1 MRVLSLSLLCAQWL
15 LSPVLGLGLTTH
27 DSTFVPDH
35 VLRISAKDISQ
46 ACDQRHSAVV
56 NGTSPG
62 PAIRIRPGGS
72 SWIRVYNDMED
83 HNLTMHW
90 HGLAQRMAQ
99 FSDGAVLASQW
110 PIPPMNYFDYEI
122 EALPEDA
129 GTYFYHSHVGMQ
141 ALTVFGALIVEDCG
155 PPPYQ
160 YDDERTLLWHE
171 HYKQNDSAFEAGLLA
186 SPLVFGGEVQA
197 MMLNGQGVAINHTA
211 GEIPGDASC
220 QLPVIEVEPDKTYRF
235 RFIGA
240 TSLSHSIMAFEGHEI
255 LTVIAVDGGQY
266 TQPAATYR
274 MQLGSG
280 QRFDVLLKT
289 KSQAD
294 LDAAGGKTD
303 YFIQFET
310 RDRPAVYQGF
320 GVLRYTSSC
329 ADDDE
334 EAPVPTAPATAPFN
348 LTTKTYDWLE
358 NTLQP
363 LVPDL
368 DFPTLEEVT
377 RRVVVDVVQLTS
389 NATGQIIWQL
399 NGLNWNEIVAYPVPL
414 LVDIYLRGEDA
425 VPDYETAVA
434 NGGWDPKTKAYA
446 AKVGEVLEIVFQ
458 NTGSLVNNNGGV
470 DVHPFHAHG
479 AHYYDL
485 GSGNGTYDANATE
498 AARVEAGY
506 TPVKRDT
513 TMLYRYE
520 TKTTAGADAGWR
532 AWRIRINDPGVWM
545 IHCHVLQHM
554 VMGMQSVWVV
564 GNASEIQRTP
574 TELSQG
580 YFTFGG
586 SVTGNETSP
595 PQVYEQFDHSLSTCP
610 F

>member
-1 MRVLSLSLLCAQWL
+1 
-15 LSPVLGLGLTTH
+15 
-27 DSTFVPDH
+27 
-35 VLRISAKDISQ
+35 
-46 ACDQRHSAVV
+46 
-56 NGTSPG
+56 
-62 PAIRIRPGGS
+62 
-72 SWIRVYNDMED
+72 
-83 HNLTMHW
+83 
-90 HGLAQRMAQ
+90 MAQ

-110 PIPPMNYFDYEI
+110 PIPPLNFFDYEI

-141 ALTVFGALIVEDCG
+141 ALTVFGALIVEDCAA
-155 PPPYQ
+155 PPYQ

-197 MMLNGQGVAINHTA
+197 VLLNGQGVAINHTA

-220 QLPVIEVEPDKTYRF
+220 QLPVVEVEPDKTYRL
-235 RFIGA
+235 RFVGA

-255 LTVIAVDGGQY
+255 LTIIAVDGGQY

-274 MQLGSG
+274 MQIGSG

-289 KSQAD
+289 KSQAE
-294 LDAAGGKTD
+294 LDSAGKTD
-303 YFIQFET
+303 FFIQFET
-310 RDRPAVYQGF
+310 RDRPSVYQGY
-320 GVLRYTSSC
+320 GVLRYTTGANGS
-329 ADDDE
+329 AE
-334 EAPVPTAPATAPFN
+334 GQAPVPSAPAAPVFN

-363 LVPDL
+363 LKPDP
-368 DFPTLEEVT
+368 DFPSLEEVT
-377 RRVVVDVVQLTS
+377 RRVVIDVVQLLDPT
-389 NATGQIIWQL
+389 TGQTIWQL
-399 NGLNWNEIVAYPVPL
+399 NGLNWNELIAYPVPL

-425 VPDYETAVA
+425 VPDYDTAVA
-434 NGGWDPKTKAYA
+434 NGGWDPKNKAYA

-458 NTGSLVNNNGGV
+458 NTGSIVNNNGGV

-532 AWRIRINDPGVWM
+532 AWRIRINEPGVWM

-554 VMGMQSVWVV
+554 VMGELQ
-564 GNASEIQRTP
+564 
-574 TELSQG
+574 TELQHFS
-580 YFTFGG
+580 
-586 SVTGNETSP
+586 
-595 PQVYEQFDHSLSTCP
+595 
-610 F
+610 